1 MNLVQKG
8 AGTRENVSDRL
19 CVEQTDLD
27 ANCVPGGWSL
37 GPLAPRPCVAM
48 PGAVGPGTRG
58 WSPGLLL
65 IGCEEPAG
73 AQGAC
78 VFFPK
83 KAGLLISFL
92 AIAME

>member
-27 ANCVPGGWSL
+27 ANCVLGGWSL
-37 GPLAPRPCVAM
+37 GPLAPGPCVAVL
-48 PGAVGPGTRG
+48 GAVGAGTRG

-65 IGCEEPAG
+65 TGCEELAG
-73 AQGAC
+73 AQEAC

-83 KAGLLISFL
+83 KASLLISFL
-92 AIAME
+92 AIAMG